1 MKGITFF
8 KGFVVVFL
16 IVFVVWYYF
25 YYVNMLYEGEGAD
38 PETKFS
44 KQFVKDFPFYFDNHG
59 LTGFEGEE
67 ENENTEMKED
77 FYVPYP
83 RYWNYPPVYQAHL
96 PMMYGRRGRSRYGRN
111 ARWWYLNYP
120 PYTMPPR
127 RNWFYW
133 RNYFYG

>member
-1 MKGITFF
+1 MNSVMFL
-8 KGFVVVFL
+8 KGFVVIFL

-25 YYVNMLYEGEGAD
+25 YYVNMLYHGKEAD
-38 PETKFS
+38 TETDLS
-44 KQFVKDFPFYFDNHG
+44 KQFVKDFPFSFDNHG
-59 LTGFEGEE
+59 LTGFEGENL
-67 ENENTEMKED
+67 NEG

-83 RYWNYPPVYQAHL
+83 RYWNYPPVYRSQL
-96 PMMYGRRGRSRYGRN
+96 PMLYGGRRGRYNRN

-120 PYTMPPR
+120 PYTSPPR

>member
-1 MKGITFF
+1 MKGVTFL
-8 KGFVVVFL
+8 KGFIVIFL

-25 YYVNMLYEGEGAD
+25 YYVNMLYKGYGAD
-38 PETKFS
+38 SESDLS
-44 KQFVKDFPFYFDNHG
+44 KQLVKNFPFAFDNHG
-59 LTGFEGEE
+59 LTGFEDNKDGEE
-67 ENENTEMKED
+67 DNSNEG

-83 RYWNYPPVYQAHL
+83 RYWNYPPIYTSHL
-96 PMMYGRRGRSRYGRN
+96 PMLYRGRGERYNRN

-120 PYTMPPR
+120 PYTSPPR